1 MHPLKLAVALPL
13 AGMTMLATAGNIPT
27 PPPQVGLCAACH
39 GRDGVAR
46 RADTPNLAGQ
56 RYDYL
61 RKAMNAY
68 RSGRREVPLMRAALG
83 PLSTAQLDTL
93 ARWYAAQR
101 PVCRKSGS

>member
-1 MHPLKLAVALPL
+1 MHLRMLALALPL
-13 AGMTMLATAGNIPT
+13 AAMATLVMARNTPP

-39 GRDGVAR
+39 GRDGVAS

-61 RKAMNAY
+61 RQAMNAY
-68 RSGRREVPLMRAALG
+68 RSGRREVPLMRTALG
-83 PLSTAQLDTL
+83 PLSTAQLDAL

-101 PVCRKSGS
+101 PTCRKSGS